1 MKNIFK
7 ILSIG
12 LIIISSCGKENPK
25 KIEKTI
31 TLKPVDIKVD
41 SNDIDKESQ
50 LLSKTKVAITK
61 KKQLE
66 QKIEEF
72 KLEEIRVEEPEPE
85 VVVKDKKTISKPKL
99 NKNETKETS
108 TEKNKELIKVPN
120 KEEDEDM
127 NKEKEVF
134 LDISKLSKT
143 KKHTKKVDTNELFNE
158 EDLDYRNV
166 MLNYDFTKNKTLP
179 KITKY
184 EKALIVG
191 KRAKQIEE
199 GANPNVKVL
208 PGQTSIDIAEEELR
222 QRKIPFIIKRPIGN
236 KFEYWKPIDMEV
248 IMD

>member
-1 MKNIFK
+1 MP
-7 ILSIG
+7 
-12 LIIISSCGKENPK
+12 PK
-25 KIEKTI
+25 KIEKPI
-31 TLKPVDIKVD
+31 TLKSGDIKVD

-50 LLSKTKVAITK
+50 TLSKTKVAITK

-66 QKIEEF
+66 QKIEAF
-72 KLEEIRVEEPEPE
+72 KVEEIRVEEPE

-99 NKNETKETS
+99 IKNETKETS

-127 NKEKEVF
+127 NKEKEVV

-184 EKALIVG
+184 EKALLIG

-208 PGQTSIDIAEEELR
+208 PGQSAIAIAEEELR
-222 QRKIPFIIKRPIGN
+222 QRKIPLIIKRPLGN
-236 KFEYWKPIDMEV
+236 TFEYWKPVDMEV